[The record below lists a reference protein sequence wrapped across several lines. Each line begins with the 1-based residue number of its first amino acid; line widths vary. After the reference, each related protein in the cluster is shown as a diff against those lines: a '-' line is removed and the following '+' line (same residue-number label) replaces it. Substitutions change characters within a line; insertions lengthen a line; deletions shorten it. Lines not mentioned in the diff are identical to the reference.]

1 MRYNKNVLF
10 GGILALSVVATPCL
24 AAVSSSGALALPR
37 SAWTMAQV
45 SAISAIVTIIETLPG
60 PKKYE
65 HLYQAR
71 LWYARFRSA
80 R

>member
-1 MRYNKNVLF
+1 SRFWK
-10 GGILALSVVATPCL
+10 
-24 AAVSSSGALALPR
+24 AVNE
-37 SAWTMAQV
+37 TAQV